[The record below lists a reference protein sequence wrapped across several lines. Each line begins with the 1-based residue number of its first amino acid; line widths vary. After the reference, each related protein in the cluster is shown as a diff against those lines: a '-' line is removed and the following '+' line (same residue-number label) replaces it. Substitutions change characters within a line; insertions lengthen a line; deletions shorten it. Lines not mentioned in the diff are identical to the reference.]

1 MSTSQLLEIVS
12 ATGEQVSSDQAE
24 QKHLLALL
32 AEQRRGGPILLY
44 GSSFNLGSVFIHSA
58 LVPAEALDGIPSG
71 GEFSKW
77 KESQT
82 RVHVASFGEAVSL
95 LG

>member
-71 GEFSKW
+71 EFSKW